1 MTLAYTQENNMLNY
15 TALEPAT
22 PWIVAKPTSMGIIIT
37 DRGFTKN
44 ISEVKAAPHDGV
56 LLIDPCDKELEHL
69 LYQYNTQLS
78 NLNKR
83 K

>member
-1 MTLAYTQENNMLNY
+1 MLNY

-69 LYQYNTQLS
+69 LYQYNTQLA
-78 NLNKR
+78 NINKR